1 MDNEKIIEA
10 LQEQFKTEL
19 FYADM
24 GVQNNQ
30 GPKNVE
36 NIKWYAVQ
44 RCLGVVEL
52 AQQLGLPYE
61 VAEPMFQEIKEK
73 IYKLQKT
80 S

>member
-19 FYADM
+19 FYANV
-24 GVQNNQ
+24 GVQNSESARHT
-30 GPKNVE
+30 E
-36 NIKWYAVQ
+36 NTKWYAVQ
-44 RCLGVVEL
+44 RCLGMIEL

-73 IYKLQKT
+73 IYKLQK
-80 S
+80 SS